1 MGTAVPL
8 EAQEGNKYILT
19 LIMKAI
25 VAYALAAF
33 PAIAVNPIE
42 AQFPIEAASGPYWPS
57 PYADPYAPFR
67 GEGDLANPYYGYPY
81 YAYPGTNPYFRE
93 YRRLYRAPARRHALE
108 QQEQLYEPLE
118 YNNDYKAVLAKRD
131 TYSEEGIPTLQEER
145 LTKREGEAMRGYENP
160 DTYLY
165 EKLREERLTKR
176 EGEAMRGYEDPDMYQ
191 YQKLQEE
198 RLTKREDLDTRV
210 VQPNVC

>member
-1 MGTAVPL
+1 MGAAVPL

-33 PAIAVNPIE
+33 AAIAVNPIE
-42 AQFPIEAASGPYWPS
+42 AQFPIEAASGLYWPG
-57 PYADPYAPFR
+57 PNPYAPFR
-67 GEGDLANPYYGYPY
+67 REVDLANPYYGYPY
-81 YAYPGTNPYFRE
+81 YAYPGSNPYFEE
-93 YRRLYRAPARRHALE
+93 YRPLYRAPARRHALE

-131 TYSEEGIPTLQEER
+131 TYSEE
-145 LTKREGEAMRGYENP
+145 
-160 DTYLY
+160 
-165 EKLREERLTKR
+165 KLHEERLTKR

-191 YQKLQEE
+191 YEKVHEERLTKREGEAMRGYKDPDMYQYEKLQEE
-198 RLTKREDLDTRV
+198 RLTKREDLDTYLDAEADPR
-210 VQPNVC
+210 

>member
-19 LIMKAI
+19 HIMKAI

-33 PAIAVNPIE
+33 AAIAVNPIE
-42 AQFPIEAASGPYWPS
+42 AQFPIEAASGLYWPG
-57 PYADPYAPFR
+57 PNPYAPFR
-67 GEGDLANPYYGYPY
+67 REVDSANPYYGYPY
-81 YAYPGTNPYFRE
+81 YAYPGSNPYFEE
-93 YRRLYRAPARRHALE
+93 YRPLYRAPAKRHALE

-118 YNNDYKAVLAKRD
+118 YNNDYEAVLAKRD
-131 TYSEEGIPTLQEER
+131 TYSEEGIQKVHEER

-160 DTYLY
+160 D
-165 EKLREERLTKR
+165 
-176 EGEAMRGYEDPDMYQ
+176 MYQ
-191 YQKLQEE
+191 YEKLQEE

>member
-33 PAIAVNPIE
+33 AAIAVNPIE

-67 GEGDLANPYYGYPY
+67 GEVDLANPYYGYPY

-108 QQEQLYEPLE
+108 QQEQLYEVPTLE
-118 YNNDYKAVLAKRD
+118 YENDYEAVLAKRD
-131 TYSEEGIPTLQEER
+131 TYPEESI
-145 LTKREGEAMRGYENP
+145 
-160 DTYLY
+160 
-165 EKLREERLTKR
+165 
-176 EGEAMRGYEDPDMYQ
+176 
-191 YQKLQEE
+191 QKLQEE
-198 RLTKREDLDTRV
+198 RLTKREDLDTYLDAEADPR
-210 VQPNVC
+210 